1 MKSIILTTTLFF
13 SMIFQ
18 VASQECSKELGLVN
32 SLLEKAN
39 LEQALTNP
47 DAIVDDFSELK
58 GSLGSIGLSS
68 LKKDAPKLLF
78 LNGKEMKGRIK
89 KGERRVFVTSLISE
103 ETVNIQFSNPGMLD
117 NTEIIICSHSTR
129 GETQNLTHFTI
140 DESNLADTFEF
151 DFNDVKGKVLS
162 ITVRNINNPE
172 RFEFGIAANK

>member
-1 MKSIILTTTLFF
+1 MKSLLLL
-13 SMIFQ
+13 SALIFGMAIT
-18 VASQECSKELGLVN
+18 VSAQECSKEIGLVN

-39 LEQALTNP
+39 LGQALTDP
-47 DAIVDDFSELK
+47 DAIVDDFNDLK
-58 GSLGSIGLSS
+58 GSLGSIGLSR

-78 LNGKEMKGRIK
+78 LNGKENKGRIR
-89 KGERRVFVTSLISE
+89 KGEKRVFVTSLISE

-117 NTEIIICSHSTR
+117 NTVIIICSHSAK

-140 DESNLADTFEF
+140 DDSNMADTFEF

-162 ITVRNINNPE
+162 ITVRNVNNPE